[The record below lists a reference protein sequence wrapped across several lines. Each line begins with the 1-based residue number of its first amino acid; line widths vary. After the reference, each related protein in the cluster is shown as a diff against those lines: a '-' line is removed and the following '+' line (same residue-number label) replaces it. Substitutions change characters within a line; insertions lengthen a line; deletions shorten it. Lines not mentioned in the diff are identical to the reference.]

1 MKRLAVIFFIILF
14 TVAAYAGGIEPNWY
28 RIDNNNYYDPETVV
42 DIDSGYSFLLKAY
55 NKGQYEPVNG
65 RKILYTLSHY
75 EINCQDVTYKIGVM
89 DSYDKEDGFVN
100 GDYNRYSEFQPV
112 VEGSAVGYVFKKLCR
127 Q

>member
-1 MKRLAVIFFIILF
+1 MERLAVVFFLVLF
-14 TVAAYAGGIEPNWY
+14 VSASYVCCAEPGWY
-28 RIDNNNYYDPETVV
+28 RIDNNNYYDPETVD
-42 DIDSGYSFLLKAY
+42 DIENGYSFLLKAY

-75 EINCQDVTYKIGVM
+75 EINCKDYTYKIGIM

-100 GDYNRYSEFQPV
+100 GDYNKYSEFQPV